1 MGQRSRRERAAPR
14 SPSAEA
20 PPLRGVRVRALTEQE
35 RPQALARLER
45 AARLNLF
52 LIDLVLR
59 LHEPARG
66 RMRAELLGAWRGEE
80 LIGVAS
86 VQPSLVLDATAE
98 PAALA
103 AFFPYLGAVA
113 SGLVKSTADVV
124 APLHRWL
131 EDHGRQIL
139 IDRMET
145 GFALEPDAARLVAP
159 PPNVRVRDAD
169 ADDLSAL
176 VEASRAS
183 LLEEDRPDPSE
194 SDPAGF
200 RRWVSG
206 RVRQAMVA
214 EWKGQLGFVGYA
226 DVRSPRGWLLQGVYT
241 WPAFRRRG
249 LALSGVSEMC
259 RRAFAEGAEHV
270 QLAVV
275 EGNTAAEALYAK
287 LGFTAFARLRTVLFA

>member
-1 MGQRSRRERAAPR
+1 MTRS
-14 SPSAEA
+14 
-20 PPLRGVRVRALTEQE
+20 VRVRSLTARDRAET
-35 RPQALARLER
+35 LARLER

-52 LIDLVLR
+52 LIDLALR
-59 LHEPARG
+59 LGEPVQAGRG
-66 RMRAELLGAWRGEE
+66 RSELLGAWRGEE
-80 LIGVAS
+80 IVGVAS
-86 VQPSLVLDATAE
+86 VQPSLVLDASAE

-103 AFFPYLGAVA
+103 AFFPYLGTVA

-139 IDRMET
+139 LDRFEHAY
-145 GFALEPDAARLVAP
+145 ALEPVGAKLPSAP
-159 PPNVRVRDAD
+159 RSLRVRSAEVG
-169 ADDLSAL
+169 DLPAL

-183 LLEEDRPDPSE
+183 LLEEDRPDPTE

-200 RRWVSG
+200 KRWVSG
-206 RVRQAMVA
+206 RVKQAVVV
-214 EWKGQLGFVGYA
+214 EERGRVGFVGYA

-249 LALSGVSEMC
+249 LARAGVAELC
-259 RRAFAEGAEHV
+259 RRAVADSAEHV

-275 EGNTAAEALYAK
+275 EGNVAAEALYER
-287 LGFTAFARLRTVLFA
+287 LGFVRFARLRTVLFT